1 MELEKNN
8 RINELF
14 DFYGMLLTQKQHEYI
29 RLYYR
34 DDYSLGEI
42 ATHFAVS
49 RQAVYDNIHRTEQIL
64 NNYEQKLHLY
74 QRYQNENHLLQQMR
88 QHVATHYPTDQKLVE
103 LIMQIEAETDA

>member
-14 DFYGMLLTQKQHEYI
+14 DFYGSLLTTKQHDYI
-29 RLYYR
+29 QFYYR

-42 ATHFAVS
+42 AETFSVS

-64 NNYEQKLHLY
+64 NDYEQKLGLY
-74 QRYQNENHLLQQMR
+74 
-88 QHVATHYPTDQKLVE
+88 THYKQQAQLIDQLQKYVAKTYVNDKVLTNLVAK
-103 LIMQIEAETDA
+103 IEATLDD